1 MELSLYDNIDDEVVW
16 IINNDLKLE
25 LQKYML
31 IVKEAG
37 TQVVYEGY
45 IDIIYSII
53 HGFLEIVSEIKD
65 LYDVV

>member
-1 MELSLYDNIDDEVVW
+1 MELSLYDNIADEVVW

-45 IDIIYSII
+45 I
-53 HGFLEIVSEIKD
+53 VSAD
-65 LYDVV
+65 

>member
-1 MELSLYDNIDDEVVW
+1 MELSLYDNIADEVVW

-45 IDIIYSII
+45 IDIIYSIVR
-53 HGFLEIVSEIKD
+53 GFLEIVSEIKD